1 METTTTTK
9 KYPVNEKI
17 RQVILESGLNASQ
30 FAEAIGVQRST
41 ISHILSYRNR
51 PGTEILQKITKWD
64 SKYTYDWLMEGANED
79 TTKDPQNAYSQEFGG
94 QKKAFRNVP
103 DFNKKNFPIR
113 GADSFNSRRPE
124 NTAKNQNEAELMMAA
139 TAPKPRSPVQIT
151 ILYDDGSYEVIPVS
165 RK

>member
-1 METTTTTK
+1 METITTK
-9 KYPVNEKI
+9 RYPVNEKI

-64 SKYTYDWLMEGANED
+64 SKYTYDWLMEGANQTPPKE
-79 TTKDPQNAYSQEFGG
+79 PQSAYNQEFEG
-94 QKKAFRNVP
+94 QKRNLRTAL
-103 DFNKKNFPIR
+103 DFNKKHAVGR
-113 GADSFNSRRPE
+113 SEDSFNYREPQ
-124 NTAKNQNEAELMMAA
+124 NMAKNQNDPQSMMALPA
-139 TAPKPRSPVQIT
+139 TKPRSPVQIN
-151 ILYDDGSYEVIPVS
+151 ILYDDGSYEVIPVG

>member
-51 PGTEILQKITKWD
+51 PGTEILQKITK
-64 SKYTYDWLMEGANED
+64 MEQVGVLSSWGECF
-79 TTKDPQNAYSQEFGG
+79 KRWF
-94 QKKAFRNVP
+94 
-103 DFNKKNFPIR
+103 
-113 GADSFNSRRPE
+113 
-124 NTAKNQNEAELMMAA
+124 
-139 TAPKPRSPVQIT
+139 
-151 ILYDDGSYEVIPVS
+151 
-165 RK
+165 